1 MMAIVRP
8 DRAALEREA
17 TFYGYQPTTL
27 EQVHWLLNLLG
38 KIFSHPYLKGRLVL
52 KGGTA
57 LNLFYL
63 PLPRLSVDIDLNYIG
78 HLDKEAMEQ
87 ERPQVEVALEQLFR
101 SMNLQIQRGRPEHAA
116 TTYTLRFPSVLGGV
130 GQIQVEVNWLMRV
143 CLLPPMQ
150 RTSKLLSFEP
160 TVTVLAPEELMGGK
174 MKAFLERGAGR
185 DLFDLFQMTQGN
197 ITVDRTLWR
206 KVTIAFFSTVNEQD
220 LARQRGIRRRDLR
233 ALTVD
238 DVLVLDEQRVR
249 TSLEPVLPADS
260 MPPVTD
266 MVQAVAP
273 LVSEVLSWDER
284 ERSYMDALLDEGEVY
299 GDLLFPDYPDLAERW
314 QRHPAIQWKAQNVRK
329 VRRRHEPK

>member
-1 MMAIVRP
+1 M
-8 DRAALEREA
+8 
-17 TFYGYQPTTL
+17 
-27 EQVHWLLNLLG
+27 
-38 KIFSHPYLKGRLVL
+38 
-52 KGGTA
+52 
-57 LNLFYL
+57 NLFYL

-116 TTYTLRFPSVLGGV
+116 TTYTLRFPSAFGGM
-130 GQIQVEVNWLMRV
+130 GQVQVEVNWLMRV

-150 RTSKLLSFEP
+150 RTSKLLSFKP

-185 DLFDLFQMTQGN
+185 DLFDLFQMAQGN
-197 ITVDRTLWR
+197 IAVDRVLWR
-206 KVTIAFFSTVNEQD
+206 KVSIAFFSTVNEQD

-238 DVLVLDEQRVR
+238 DALALDERRVWA
-249 TSLEPVLPADS
+249 SLEPVVPADS
-260 MPPVTD
+260 LPSVTE

-273 LVSEVLSWDER
+273 LVREVLSWDEQ
-284 ERSYMDALLDEGEVY
+284 ERAYMDALLDNGEVY
-299 GDLLFPDYPDLAERW
+299 GDRLFPAHPNLAAKW

-329 VRRRHEPK
+329 VRRS